1 MAWFKRSKENIATAT
16 QKKDIPDG
24 TWIKCPECGEM
35 MHKKQWESNMYLCTK
50 CSHHFR
56 IGSEEYFKIILD
68 EGSYKEMDRKIRSID
83 PLEFEDTKPYKK
95 RLEETIKS
103 TELFDAIRIGTGK
116 INDIEVVIACMDFG
130 FIGGSMGSVVG
141 EKISRA
147 IDRSLKT
154 KNPLIIISSSGGA
167 RMMEGAIS
175 LMQLA
180 KTSTKLAKLDE
191 EKIPYISILTN
202 PTTGGTTASFSML
215 GDFNI
220 AEPKALIAF
229 AGPRVVKQ
237 ATGKDLPSG
246 FQRSEFLL
254 EHGFIDFIVSRKDL
268 KEKLTQILNLISSK

>member
-1 MAWFKRSKENIATAT
+1 MAWFKRSKDNISADT
-16 QKKDIPDG
+16 QKKVFPDG
-24 TWIKCPECGEM
+24 EWVKCTECSEM
-35 MHKKQWESNMYLCTK
+35 MHRKQWETNFYLCTK
-50 CSHHFR
+50 CDHHFR
-56 IGSEEYFKIILD
+56 IGSDEYFKILLD
-68 EGSYKEMDRKIRSID
+68 ENSFKEIDKKIRSLD
-83 PLEFEDTKPYKK
+83 PLNFEDTKPYKN
-95 RLEETIKS
+95 RIADTMKS
-103 TELFDAIRIGTGK
+103 TDLNDAIRTGTGK
-116 INDIEVVIACMDFG
+116 INSIDVVIGCMDFG

-147 IDRSLKT
+147 VDKAIKT
-154 KNPLIIISSSGGA
+154 KFPLIIISSSGGA

-180 KTSTKLAKLDE
+180 KTSSKLAKLDN

-202 PTTGGTTASFSML
+202 PTTGGSTASFSML

-237 ATGKDLPSG
+237 ATGKDLPAG

-254 EHGFIDFIVSRKDL
+254 EHGFIDFIVSRKDM
-268 KEKLTQILNLISSK
+268 KEKLYQTLKLISE

>member
-1 MAWFKRSKENIATAT
+1 MAWFKRSKENITTST
-16 QKKDIPDG
+16 QKTDVPDG
-24 TWIKCPECGEM
+24 TWTKCPECGEM
-35 MHKKQWESNMYLCTK
+35 MHKKQWESNLYLCTK

-56 IGSEEYFKIILD
+56 IGSEEYFNILLD
-68 EGSYKEMDRKIRSID
+68 EDSFKEMDKKMRSMD

-103 TELFDAIRIGTGK
+103 TNLFDAVRIGTGK
-116 INDIEVVIACMDFG
+116 INGVDVVIGCMDFT

-147 IDRSLKT
+147 IDRSIKT

-237 ATGKDLPSG
+237 ATGKDLPAG
-246 FQRSEFLL
+246 FQRAEFLL
-254 EHGFIDFIVSRKDL
+254 DHGFIDFIVSRKDL
-268 KEKLTQILNLISSK
+268 KEKISQILNLILAK

>member
-1 MAWFKRSKENIATAT
+1 MAWFKRSKENIDTST
-16 QKKDIPDG
+16 QKKDVKDG
-24 TWIKCPECGEM
+24 TWIKCPECSEM

-56 IGSEEYFKIILD
+56 IGSEEYFKILLD
-68 EGSYKEMDRKIRSID
+68 EDSFKEMDKKMRSMD

-103 TELFDAIRIGTGK
+103 TNLFDAVRIGTGK
-116 INDIEVVIACMDFG
+116 INGIEVVIACMDFG

-237 ATGKDLPSG
+237 ATGKDLPAG
-246 FQRSEFLL
+246 FQRAEFLL
-254 EHGFIDFIVSRKDL
+254 EHGFIDFIVSRKDI
-268 KEKLTQILNLISSK
+268 KEKISQILKLILAK

>member
-16 QKKDIPDG
+16 QKTDVPDG
-24 TWIKCPECGEM
+24 TWIKCSECGEM

-56 IGSEEYFKIILD
+56 IGSEEYFKILLD
-68 EGSYKEMDRKIRSID
+68 EDSFKETDKKMRSMD

-103 TELFDAIRIGTGK
+103 TNIIDAVRIGTGK
-116 INDIEVVIACMDFG
+116 IDGIEVVIACMDFG

-237 ATGKDLPSG
+237 ATGKDLPAG
-246 FQRSEFLL
+246 FQRAEFLL
-254 EHGFIDFIVSRKDL
+254 EHGFIDFIVSRKDI
-268 KEKLTQILNLISSK
+268 KEKISQILNLIMAK